1 MPKDPETWMWER
13 ARSMLDEAE
22 RLERRLFRPGRP
34 GRRPS
39 WTPPV
44 DVFETPTEVWILVA
58 LPGVD
63 PRRIEIALKGPVLI
77 VAGERTLPSA
87 FRRASV
93 HRLEIPS
100 GRFERRLELPPG
112 TYELA
117 QREMVH
123 GCLALSLKKIG

>member
-44 DVFETPTEVWILVA
+44 DVFETSTELWVLVA
-58 LPGVD
+58 IPGVQAE
-63 PRRIEIALKGPVLI
+63 RIQIDIEG
-77 VAGERTLPSA
+77 GELVVSGNRHVPSA
-87 FRRASV
+87 FRHAAV
-93 HRLEIPS
+93 HRLEIPH
-100 GRFERRLELPPG
+100 GRFERRVELPPG
-112 TYELA
+112 TYELTQSRLA
-117 QREMVH
+117 D
-123 GCLALSLKKIG
+123 GCLFLNLGKID

>member
-63 PRRIEIALKGPVLI
+63 PGRIEITLEGPILI

-87 FRRASV
+87 FRHASV